1 MKPEIL
7 AVTTTLLTILIL
19 ASSGIVAIASL
30 AAARY
35 WFVQLKAA
43 TFGMEKAV
51 HEVDGARHESET
63 ARIHGCID
71 RTRRR
76 QAEAVFD
83 VLRDAVIVVDA
94 HGEILHANAASG
106 GLLSVPPEEAAGK
119 VMTDIINDHQLAS
132 TIAAARNGLPSEGR
146 LCEQEMPFNG
156 QTVSYE
162 VHLQSVGGQEEP
174 MQAVVTV
181 LRDLSR
187 EREVARLKSDFVSK
201 ASHELRTPLSSI
213 SAYIEMLVD
222 GDAADEDARQE
233 FYKVIS
239 TETDRLRR
247 LIDNLLNI
255 SRIEAGL
262 MHIDREQVQIGE
274 LIERAVSNMT
284 HQAKD
289 KDLDIHT
296 QVAKVD
302 LSVTGDS
309 DMLYQVIVNLLSN
322 AIKYTPQGGRITVA
336 ADADHLTRSLHLSV
350 ADTGLGI
357 GPDDTDKVFDK
368 FYRVENY
375 RRIANGTGLGLN
387 LCRHIVETLH
397 NGQIGLDST
406 LGMGSRFW
414 FTIPMAQRSGR
425 AAA

>member
-1 MKPEIL
+1 MKTSLYE
-7 AVTTTLLTILIL
+7 VE
-19 ASSGIVAIASL
+19 VAQNKS
-30 AAARY
+30 
-35 WFVQLKAA
+35 
-43 TFGMEKAV
+43 
-51 HEVDGARHESET
+51 DT

-94 HGEILHANAASG
+94 HGEILHANAAAS
-106 GLLSVPPEEAAGK
+106 GLLNVDPEDAPGK
-119 VMTDIINDHQLAS
+119 VMIDIVKDHQLAS
-132 TIAAARNGLPSEGR
+132 TITAARNGLPVEGR
-146 LCEQEMPFNG
+146 LCEQEITFND

-174 MQAVVTV
+174 MHAVVTV

-213 SAYIEMLVD
+213 SAYIEMLID
-222 GDAADEDARQE
+222 GDAGDEEARQE
-233 FYKVIS
+233 FYRVIS

-262 MHIDREQVQIGE
+262 MHIDRDQVDVGE
-274 LIERAVSNMT
+274 LVERAVLSMT
-284 HQAKD
+284 HQAKE
-289 KDLDIHT
+289 KELDIHT
-296 QVAKVD
+296 QLAKVD
-302 LSVTGDS
+302 LAITGDS
-309 DMLYQVIVNLLSN
+309 DMLYQVIINLLSN

-357 GPDDTDKVFDK
+357 GPDETDKVFDK

-414 FTIPMAQRSGR
+414 FTIPMAQRSGK

>member
-1 MKPEIL
+1 MTISFIY
-7 AVTTTLLTILIL
+7 ILITAL
-19 ASSGIVAIASL
+19 ATIIAVASIAT
-30 AAARY
+30 ARY
-35 WFVQLKAA
+35 WFMQLK
-43 TFGMEKAV
+43 F
-51 HEVDGARHESET
+51 ARAEMGKSNHDVVTARKESET

-94 HGEILHANAASG
+94 HGEILHANAAAS
-106 GLLSVPPEEAAGK
+106 GLLSVSPEEAAGK
-119 VMTDIINDHQLAS
+119 LMSDIVNDHQLAS
-132 TIAAARNGLPSEGR
+132 TISAARNGLPSEGR
-146 LCEQEMPFNG
+146 LCEQELSYNG
-156 QTVSYE
+156 QDVSYE

-174 MQAVVTV
+174 MHAVVTV

-222 GDAADEDARQE
+222 GDASDEDARQE
-233 FYKVIS
+233 FYSVIS

-262 MHIDREQVQIGE
+262 MHIDREQVNVGE
-274 LIERAVSNMT
+274 LVERAVKSMT
-284 HQAKD
+284 HQAKE
-289 KDLDIHT
+289 KEQEVHT
-296 QVAKVD
+296 QLAKVD
-302 LSVTGDS
+302 LTVTGDS

-336 ADADHLTRSLHLSV
+336 ADTDHLTRSLHLSV

-357 GPDDTDKVFDK
+357 GPDETDKVFDK

-414 FTIPMAQRSGR
+414 FTIPVVDRSGK

>member
-43 TFGMEKAV
+43 TFGMEKAI

-94 HGEILHANAASG
+94 HGEILHANAACG

-262 MHIDREQVQIGE
+262 MHIDREQVHIGE

-296 QVAKVD
+296 QLAKVD

>member
-1 MKPEIL
+1 
-7 AVTTTLLTILIL
+7 VTTFITILIF
-19 ASSGIVAIASL
+19 AISGIVAIASL
-30 AAARY
+30 TLARY
-35 WFVQLKAA
+35 WFVQLRNA
-43 TFGMEKAV
+43 TTEIEKAI
-51 HEVDGARHESET
+51 HDVDTAQNEGET

-94 HGEILHANAASG
+94 HGEILHANAAAS
-106 GLLSVPPEEAAGK
+106 GLLSVTPEEAAGK
-119 VMTDIINDHQLAS
+119 VMTDVVNDHQLAS
-132 TIAAARNGLPSEGR
+132 TISAARNGLPTEGR
-146 LCEQEMPFNG
+146 LCEQELFFNSEP
-156 QTVSYE
+156 VSYE
-162 VHLQSVGGQEEP
+162 VHLQSVGGHEEP
-174 MQAVVTV
+174 MHAVVTV

-222 GDAADEDARQE
+222 GDAEDEDARQE

-262 MHIDREQVQIGE
+262 MHIEREQVQIGE
-274 LIERAVSNMT
+274 LVERAVQSMM
-284 HQAKD
+284 HQAKENN
-289 KDLDIHT
+289 LDIHT
-296 QVAKVD
+296 KLAQVD
-302 LSVTGDS
+302 LTITGDS

-357 GPDDTDKVFDK
+357 APDETEKVFDK

-414 FTIPMAQRSGR
+414 FTIPMQERTGR
-425 AAA
+425 VAA

>member
-1 MKPEIL
+1 MTTLTLYILITASAGTIAIAAL
-7 AVTTTLLTILIL
+7 AV
-19 ASSGIVAIASL
+19 
-30 AAARY
+30 ARY
-35 WFVQLKAA
+35 WFVQLHVAKNE
-43 TFGMEKAV
+43 MEKAIHGV
-51 HEVDGARHESET
+51 ETARNESET

-94 HGEILHANAASG
+94 HGEILHANAAAS
-106 GLLSVPPEEAAGK
+106 GLLSVSPEEAAGK
-119 VMTDIINDHQLAS
+119 VMADIVNDHQLAS
-132 TIAAARNGLPSEGR
+132 TITEARNGLPSEGR
-146 LCEQEMPFNG
+146 LCEQELSYAG
-156 QTVSYE
+156 QPVSYE

-174 MQAVVTV
+174 MHAVVTV

-222 GDAADEDARQE
+222 GDAADEESRNE

-262 MHIDREQVQIGE
+262 MHIEREQVQIGE
-274 LIERAVSNMT
+274 LVERAVKSMS
-284 HQAKD
+284 HQAKE
-289 KDLDIHT
+289 KEQEIHT
-296 QVAKVD
+296 KLAKVD
-302 LSVTGDS
+302 LTVTGDS

-322 AIKYTPQGGRITVA
+322 AIKYTPQGGRITVV

-357 GPDDTDKVFDK
+357 GPDETDKVFDK

-414 FTIPMAQRSGR
+414 FTIPMVERSGR

>member
-1 MKPEIL
+1 
-7 AVTTTLLTILIL
+7 VTTFITILIF
-19 ASSGIVAIASL
+19 AITGIVAVASL
-30 AAARY
+30 TLARY
-35 WFVQLKAA
+35 WFVQLRNA
-43 TFGMEKAV
+43 TTEIEKAT
-51 HEVDGARHESET
+51 HDVDTAQTEGET

-94 HGEILHANAASG
+94 HGEILHANAAAS
-106 GLLSVPPEEAAGK
+106 GLLSVTPEEAAGK
-119 VMTDIINDHQLAS
+119 VMTDVVNDHQLAS
-132 TIAAARNGLPSEGR
+132 TISAARNGLPTEGR
-146 LCEQEMPFNG
+146 LCEQELFFNSEP
-156 QTVSYE
+156 VSYE
-162 VHLQSVGGQEEP
+162 VHLQSVGGHEEP
-174 MQAVVTV
+174 MHAVVTV

-222 GDAADEDARQE
+222 GDAEDEDARQE

-262 MHIDREQVQIGE
+262 MHIEREQVQIGE
-274 LIERAVSNMT
+274 LVERAVQSMM
-284 HQAKD
+284 HQAKENN
-289 KDLDIHT
+289 LDIHT
-296 QVAKVD
+296 KLAQVD
-302 LSVTGDS
+302 LTITGDS

-357 GPDDTDKVFDK
+357 APDETEKVFDK

-414 FTIPMAQRSGR
+414 FTIPMQERTGR
-425 AAA
+425 VAA

>member
-19 ASSGIVAIASL
+19 ASTGIVAIASL
-30 AAARY
+30 AVARY

-43 TFGMEKAV
+43 KFGMEKAV

>member
-1 MKPEIL
+1 
-7 AVTTTLLTILIL
+7 VTTFITILIF
-19 ASSGIVAIASL
+19 AITGIVAVASL
-30 AAARY
+30 TLARY
-35 WFVQLKAA
+35 WFVQLRNA
-43 TFGMEKAV
+43 TTEIEKAI
-51 HEVDGARHESET
+51 HDVDTAQNEGET

-94 HGEILHANAASG
+94 HGEILHANAAAS
-106 GLLSVPPEEAAGK
+106 GLLSVTPEEAAGK
-119 VMTDIINDHQLAS
+119 VMTDVVNDHQLAS
-132 TIAAARNGLPSEGR
+132 TISAARNGLPTEGR
-146 LCEQEMPFNG
+146 LCEQELFFNSEP
-156 QTVSYE
+156 VSYE
-162 VHLQSVGGQEEP
+162 VHLQSVGGHEEP
-174 MQAVVTV
+174 MHAVVTV

-222 GDAADEDARQE
+222 GDAEDEDARQE

-262 MHIDREQVQIGE
+262 MHIEREQVQIGE
-274 LIERAVSNMT
+274 LVERAVQSMM
-284 HQAKD
+284 HQAKENN
-289 KDLDIHT
+289 LDIHT
-296 QVAKVD
+296 KLAQVD
-302 LSVTGDS
+302 LTITGDS

-357 GPDDTDKVFDK
+357 APDETEKVFDK

-414 FTIPMAQRSGR
+414 FTIPMQERTGR
-425 AAA
+425 VAA

>member
-1 MKPEIL
+1 M
-7 AVTTTLLTILIL
+7 TTFITILIF
-19 ASSGIVAIASL
+19 AITGIVAVASL
-30 AAARY
+30 TLARY
-35 WFVQLKAA
+35 WFVQLRNA
-43 TFGMEKAV
+43 TTEIEKAT
-51 HEVDGARHESET
+51 HDVDTAQTEGET

-94 HGEILHANAASG
+94 HGEILHANAAAS
-106 GLLSVPPEEAAGK
+106 GLLSVTPEEAAGK
-119 VMTDIINDHQLAS
+119 VMTEVVNDHQLAS
-132 TIAAARNGLPSEGR
+132 TISAARNGLPTEGR
-146 LCEQEMPFNG
+146 LCEQELFFNSEP
-156 QTVSYE
+156 VSYE
-162 VHLQSVGGQEEP
+162 VHLQSVGGHEEP
-174 MQAVVTV
+174 MHAVVTV

-222 GDAADEDARQE
+222 GDAEDEDARQE

-262 MHIDREQVQIGE
+262 MHIEREQVQIGE
-274 LIERAVSNMT
+274 LVERAVQSMM
-284 HQAKD
+284 HQAKENN
-289 KDLDIHT
+289 LDIHT
-296 QVAKVD
+296 KLAQVD
-302 LSVTGDS
+302 LTITGDS

-357 GPDDTDKVFDK
+357 APDETEKVFDK

-414 FTIPMAQRSGR
+414 FTIPMQERTGR
-425 AAA
+425 VAA

>member
-1 MKPEIL
+1 M
-7 AVTTTLLTILIL
+7 
-19 ASSGIVAIASL
+19 
-30 AAARY
+30 
-35 WFVQLKAA
+35 
-43 TFGMEKAV
+43 
-51 HEVDGARHESET
+51 H
-63 ARIHGCID
+63 
-71 RTRRR
+71 
-76 QAEAVFD
+76 
-83 VLRDAVIVVDA
+83 
-94 HGEILHANAASG
+94 
-106 GLLSVPPEEAAGK
+106 
-119 VMTDIINDHQLAS
+119 
-132 TIAAARNGLPSEGR
+132 
-146 LCEQEMPFNG
+146 
-156 QTVSYE
+156 
-162 VHLQSVGGQEEP
+162 
-174 MQAVVTV
+174 AVVTV

-222 GDAADEDARQE
+222 GDAEDEDARQE

-262 MHIDREQVQIGE
+262 MHIEREQVQIGE
-274 LIERAVSNMT
+274 LVERAVQSMM
-284 HQAKD
+284 HQAKENN
-289 KDLDIHT
+289 LDIHT
-296 QVAKVD
+296 KLAQVD
-302 LSVTGDS
+302 LTITGDS

-357 GPDDTDKVFDK
+357 APDETEKVFDK

-414 FTIPMAQRSGR
+414 FTIPMQERTGR
-425 AAA
+425 VAA

>member
-1 MKPEIL
+1 M
-7 AVTTTLLTILIL
+7 TTTSITILIL
-19 ASSGIVAIASL
+19 ALASL
-30 AAARY
+30 LAVASIALARY
-35 WFVQLKAA
+35 WYVQLQTAKR
-43 TFGMEKAV
+43 EIEHVV
-51 HEVDGARHESET
+51 HEIESAKNESET

-83 VLRDAVIVVDA
+83 VLRDAVIVCDA
-94 HGEILHANAASG
+94 HGEILHANSAASG
-106 GLLSVPPEEAAGK
+106 LLNVSPDEAAGK
-119 VMTDIINDHQLAS
+119 VMTDIVNDHQLAS
-132 TIAAARNGLPSEGR
+132 TISSARNGLPTGGR
-146 LCEQEMPFNG
+146 LCEQELSFNG
-156 QTVSYE
+156 ETVSYE

-174 MQAVVTV
+174 MHAVVTV

-187 EREVARLKSDFVSK
+187 EREIARLKSDFVSK

-222 GDAADEDARQE
+222 GDAADENARQE
-233 FYKVIS
+233 FYSVIS
-239 TETDRLRR
+239 TETGRLRR

-262 MHIDREQVQIGE
+262 MHIEREKVEVSELVQ
-274 LIERAVSNMT
+274 RAVSSMA
-284 HQAKD
+284 HQAKE
-289 KDLDIHT
+289 KELDIHT
-296 QVAKVD
+296 QLAKVD
-302 LSVTGDS
+302 LSVNGDS

-322 AIKYTPQGGRITVA
+322 AIKYTPQGGRITVS

-350 ADTGLGI
+350 SDTGLGI
-357 GPDDTDKVFDK
+357 GPEETEKVFDK

-397 NGQIGLDST
+397 GGQIGLDST

-414 FTIPMAQRSGR
+414 FTIPMVERTGR
-425 AAA
+425 VAA

>member
-19 ASSGIVAIASL
+19 ASSGIIAIASL

-35 WFVQLKAA
+35 WFVQLKVAK
-43 TFGMEKAV
+43 FGTEKAV
-51 HEVDGARHESET
+51 HEVDEARHESET

-94 HGEILHANAASG
+94 HGEILHANAASN
-106 GLLSVPPEEAAGK
+106 GLLNGPPEEAAGK

-132 TIAAARNGLPSEGR
+132 TISAARNGLPSEGR

-222 GDAADEDARQE
+222 GDAADEDARQD

-262 MHIDREQVQIGE
+262 MHIDREEVHIDG
-274 LIERAVSNMT
+274 LIERAVSSMT
-284 HQAKD
+284 HQAKE

-296 QVAKVD
+296 QLAKVD

-350 ADTGLGI
+350 SDTGLGI
-357 GPDDTDKVFDK
+357 GPDETDKVFDK

>member
-19 ASSGIVAIASL
+19 ASSGIVAIASI